1 MVVKMSGISSQS
13 HTIER
18 ITTAG
23 VLFEA
28 GRYFIARRKS
38 GGAVGGLW
46 EFPGGKHRWGET
58 PEESLAREFLEE
70 FNLTVRVKSR
80 FFEHEFTNRD
90 TLYHLHAYW
99 VEAEGPLQ
107 YVLHEHTEA
116 RWATLAEMVE
126 LPFVP
131 SDIPIRSRLE
141 ELSLA

>member
-1 MVVKMSGISSQS
+1 MEGQH

-23 VLFEA
+23 ILFES
-28 GRYFIARRKS
+28 GRYFIAKRKP

-58 PEESLAREFLEE
+58 PQQSLAREFKEE
-70 FNLTVRVKSR
+70 FDIQVKVGSCLMEHD
-80 FFEHEFTNRD
+80 FFHKQ
-90 TLYHLHAYW
+90 TLFHLQAYW
-99 VEAEGPLQ
+99 VQIEGPGH
-107 YVLHEHTEA
+107 VKLHEHDEV
-116 RWATLAEMVE
+116 RWVSVEEMIE

-131 SDIPIRSRLE
+131 SDIAIRDKLE